1 VTFRRFRVL
10 ALITVSPARR
20 IVLAA
25 DEQMVGHSLACDVV
39 GRRQC
44 PLRSIPM

>member
-1 VTFRRFRVL
+1 MTFRRFRVL

-25 DEQMVGHSLACDVV
+25 DEQMVGHSVAFDVV